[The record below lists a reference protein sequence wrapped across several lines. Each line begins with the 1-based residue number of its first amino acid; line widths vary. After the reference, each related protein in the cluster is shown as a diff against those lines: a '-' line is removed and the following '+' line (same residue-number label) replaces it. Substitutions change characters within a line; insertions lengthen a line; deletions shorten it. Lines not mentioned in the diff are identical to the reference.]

1 MLNMELKM
9 KNVTFLAAL
18 LLGSASFAQAGGY
31 APPVAE
37 TAPAAVVA
45 DASTDWTGFYA
56 GAQIG
61 GAELEVIP
69 PGFDINQGF
78 DGRHYGLHVGYMRDY
93 GQFVSGVEL
102 SYDKLDDFDTFGAG
116 SIDGNVLRGKVL
128 AGYDSGRFL
137 PYAAVSFAKLNL
149 DFPGGESF
157 DDTGFGFGLGA
168 KFMATQRLMLGVEWM
183 TNEFDF
189 DDLDGGADLD
199 LNTFT
204 VSASYRF

>member
-1 MLNMELKM
+1 M
-9 KNVTFLAAL
+9 KQTTFLAAL
-18 LLGSASFAQAGGY
+18 LCGSASAALAGGY
-31 APPVAE
+31 AASVVETTPVVAV
-37 TAPAAVVA
+37 APASA
-45 DASTDWTGFYA
+45 DWTGFYA

-61 GAELEVIP
+61 GAELEIAP
-69 PGFDINQGF
+69 PGEDFYLSIE
-78 DGRHYGLHVGYMRDY
+78 GRHYGLHAGYLRDY

-102 SYDKLDDFDTFGAG
+102 SYDKLNDFDILGAG
-116 SIDGNVLRGKVL
+116 SIDGDFLRAKLL

-149 DFPGGESF
+149 DFPAGESF

-168 KFMATQRLMLGVEWM
+168 KFMATPRLMLGVEWM

-189 DDLDGGADLD
+189 DDLDGGVDVD

>member
-1 MLNMELKM
+1 M
-9 KNVTFLAAL
+9 KHKIVLAAL
-18 LLGSASFAQAGGY
+18 LCGGASVATAGGY
-31 APPVAE
+31 TAPVVE
-37 TAPAAVVA
+37 TAPVVAVA
-45 DASTDWTGFYA
+45 DASADWTGFYA
-56 GAQIG
+56 GAQVG
-61 GAELEVIP
+61 GAELELSP
-69 PGFDINQGF
+69 PGFDDINQGM

-102 SYDKLDDFDTFGAG
+102 SYDKLNDFDVPEA
-116 SIDGNVLRGKVL
+116 SLDGDVLRIKLL

-137 PYAAVSFAKLNL
+137 PYAAVSFAKLDING
-149 DFPGGESF
+149 FGGESA

-168 KFMATQRLMLGVEWM
+168 KFMATPRVMLGVEWM

-189 DDLDGGADLD
+189 DEMGDSYDVD

>member
-1 MLNMELKM
+1 M
-9 KNVTFLAAL
+9 KHKIVLAAL
-18 LLGSASFAQAGGY
+18 LCGGASVATAGGY
-31 APPVAE
+31 TAPVVE
-37 TAPAAVVA
+37 TAPVVAVA
-45 DASTDWTGFYA
+45 DASADWTGFYA
-56 GAQIG
+56 GAQVG
-61 GAELEVIP
+61 GAELELSP
-69 PGFDINQGF
+69 PGFDDINQGM

-102 SYDKLDDFDTFGAG
+102 SYDKLDDFDTFGSG

-168 KFMATQRLMLGVEWM
+168 KFMATQRVMLGVEWM

-189 DDLDGGADLD
+189 DDLDGGVDLD